1 MTMKGVYAPYFTI
14 TLEKI
19 KHIII
24 SISAYFDIFFYQNY
38 NYDILLFWVL
48 LSCALR
54 AQVKKSKITSFHKK
68 E

>member
-1 MTMKGVYAPYFTI
+1 MTMKEVSAPYLPECVTI

-38 NYDILLFWVL
+38 NYDILLF
-48 LSCALR
+48 
-54 AQVKKSKITSFHKK
+54 
-68 E
+68 